1 MDAHDEAEMDQSF
14 ALLSETYPP
23 ALYRFFK
30 NLVIQ
35 GFDDQQALRL
45 TETFLNG
52 LVTKPDQV

>member
-1 MDAHDEAEMDQSF
+1 MDAHDEAEIDQSF

-35 GFDDQQALRL
+35 GFDNEQALKL
-45 TETFLNG
+45 TETFLQG
-52 LVTKPDQV
+52 LVAKPDQV